1 MLHRCRGRAAGKCAH
16 NAARH
21 MTGTA
26 TEARGGTEE
35 ESSHAMVW
43 PQCPTRRT
51 ADGERQRGGRQQIAR
66 GKWNAKARGK
76 DVRGRGDLVLTIE
89 GGATRAGRSQAAAE
103 RRRSVVERRETR
115 GCARGMLTMTA
126 MSRVGKVAV
135 RACSRAA
142 EATCEDVL
150 AGERAVVGELAQSAR
165 RVSWCA
171 TAIAAQ
177 KQRGKTAEAGRRCGD
192 AQSRTTQEGSA
203 RASETKC
210 GGIAPAATALAR
222 KTHWDAMDK
231 GACLPPPQNATLGP
245 TKVRERRA
253 RPCRFCR
260 CGQRERQ
267 GSARET
273 PWREMPAPRAFA
285 LRR

>member
-1 MLHRCRGRAAGKCAH
+1 
-16 NAARH
+16 

-35 ESSHAMVW
+35 GSSHAMVC
-43 PQCPTRRT
+43 PQCSTRRT

-66 GKWNAKARGK
+66 GKWNAKARGQ

-135 RACSRAA
+135 RARSRAA
-142 EATCEDVL
+142 EARCEDVL
-150 AGERAVVGELAQSAR
+150 AGERAVVGKLAQSAR

-171 TAIAAQ
+171 TAIGAQ
-177 KQRGKTAEAGRRCGD
+177 KQRRKTAKPGRRCGD
-192 AQSRTTQEGSA
+192 AQRRTTQEASA

-222 KTHWDAMDK
+222 KTRWDARDK
-231 GACLPPPQNATLGP
+231 GACLLPPQNATLGRQRCA
-245 TKVRERRA
+245 KGGRGRVGFAVLSKGKAGKCARDAVARDAGASSFCAEEVSCVRKCLRDDDACATTR
-253 RPCRFCR
+253 
-260 CGQRERQ
+260 QR
-267 GSARET
+267 
-273 PWREMPAPRAFA
+273 
-285 LRR
+285 

>member
-1 MLHRCRGRAAGKCAH
+1 
-16 NAARH
+16 

-35 ESSHAMVW
+35 GSSHAMVW

-76 DVRGRGDLVLTIE
+76 DVRGRGNLGVTIE

-103 RRRSVVERRETR
+103 RRRNVVEKRETR

-135 RACSRAA
+135 RARSRAA
-142 EATCEDVL
+142 EARCEDVL
-150 AGERAVVGELAQSAR
+150 AGERAVVGKLAQSAR

-171 TAIAAQ
+171 TAIGAQ
-177 KQRGKTAEAGRRCGD
+177 KQRRKTAEPGRRCGD
-192 AQSRTTQEGSA
+192 AQSRTTQEASA

-222 KTHWDAMDK
+222 KTRWDAW
-231 GACLPPPQNATLGP
+231 T
-245 TKVRERRA
+245 RERACFHRKMRRWGRQRCAKGGRGRVGFAGAVKGKGRGVRA
-253 RPCRFCR
+253 RRRGERCRR
-260 CGQRERQ
+260 LEL
-267 GSARET
+267 
-273 PWREMPAPRAFA
+273 
-285 LRR
+285 LR

>member
-1 MLHRCRGRAAGKCAH
+1 MLHRSRGRATGKCAH

-35 ESSHAMVW
+35 GSSHAMVW

-51 ADGERQRGGRQQIAR
+51 AVGERQRGARQQIAR

-76 DVRGRGDLVLTIE
+76 DVRGRGDLGVTIE

-103 RRRSVVERRETR
+103 RRRNVVEKRETR

-135 RACSRAA
+135 RARSRAA
-142 EATCEDVL
+142 EARCEDVL
-150 AGERAVVGELAQSAR
+150 AGERAVMGKLAQSAR

-177 KQRGKTAEAGRRCGD
+177 KQWEKQQSQGGD
-192 AQSRTTQEGSA
+192 AGTHGVARPRKQAHVRAKRSVVALHRQRLPWPGRLAGTQG
-203 RASETKC
+203 T
-210 GGIAPAATALAR
+210 
-222 KTHWDAMDK
+222 
-231 GACLPPPQNATLGP
+231 
-245 TKVRERRA
+245 RERACFHRKMRRWGRQRCAKGGRGRVGFAGAVKGKGRGVRA
-253 RPCRFCR
+253 RRRGERCRR
-260 CGQRERQ
+260 LEL
-267 GSARET
+267 
-273 PWREMPAPRAFA
+273 
-285 LRR
+285 LR